1 MRNMSI
7 LGAGKT
13 SSHSLLV
20 QTQDVRSDTFTEENS
35 SWPNHPKTLDYG
47 WKVIWLFPL
56 VLIWVPFIVL
66 AFFIRGLNDEPISA
80 HGDAV
85 FEAIGLASTLWPIA
99 LAAVLGALVR
109 TVALFRAE
117 QGTELGTLAILLGSQ
132 TLINT
137 IKTAFVL
144 RMLSIWTLVLFVLWT
159 FSPLGGQAVLR
170 TIRTTSHISSQEHK
184 ISYIPAADIGP
195 PLNYGLW
202 ESSSNRGDQLGRI
215 LPMFGAA
222 LSAPNALAQA
232 SNGSSKRFDAVIKQ
246 LGGVDVASKDANVDL
261 WGNVR
266 VPEITQLSGYN
277 NLDPY
282 NWIKVPSGQLA
293 TYESLIGIP
302 IRGIPSNSAG
312 NFTLQ
317 ISASYIALEC
327 SSWFNTSEWLSRI
340 PNGLRSHR
348 TMNASIVEEKVT
360 KLDRGTSHTYMDIPN
375 GISGSNSDFNFSS
388 EDRYS
393 IGPVKR
399 GTLVFGTRNNSTIC
413 DMSNVYVDVDIK
425 CDRPRAFETMV
436 CQALSVRHSRGH
448 GVSIPSTN
456 MTTNRGTAPG
466 AFISALPWLT
476 HSFHP
481 GVKSPFENYLTDPA
495 LGMEDDLTGGFGITT
510 EFTRLPLK
518 VFAQRLALVINT
530 AMRVSY
536 YAPAVLSFGNIN
548 MTEMEDR
555 MPGIYAI
562 QYKNT
567 TGDFTTSEER
577 YQVQKIWMAIYIFS
591 LILMGISILVTV
603 SLSLATRAPDFLTSI
618 SALTRDSVHIN
629 VPAGGSTY
637 CGDERATLLKNRRL
651 KIRDV
656 QPDEDIGYVAL
667 ADDNGHENRG
677 LKAAK
682 KRLYA

>member
-1 MRNMSI
+1 
-7 LGAGKT
+7 
-13 SSHSLLV
+13 
-20 QTQDVRSDTFTEENS
+20 
-35 SWPNHPKTLDYG
+35 
-47 WKVIWLFPL
+47 
-56 VLIWVPFIVL
+56 
-66 AFFIRGLNDEPISA
+66 
-80 HGDAV
+80 
-85 FEAIGLASTLWPIA
+85 
-99 LAAVLGALVR
+99 
-109 TVALFRAE
+109 
-117 QGTELGTLAILLGSQ
+117 
-132 TLINT
+132 
-137 IKTAFVL
+137 
-144 RMLSIWTLVLFVLWT
+144 
-159 FSPLGGQAVLR
+159 
-170 TIRTTSHISSQEHK
+170 
-184 ISYIPAADIGP
+184 
-195 PLNYGLW
+195 
-202 ESSSNRGDQLGRI
+202 
-215 LPMFGAA
+215 
-222 LSAPNALAQA
+222 
-232 SNGSSKRFDAVIKQ
+232 
-246 LGGVDVASKDANVDL
+246 
-261 WGNVR
+261 
-266 VPEITQLSGYN
+266 
-277 NLDPY
+277 
-282 NWIKVPSGQLA
+282 
-293 TYESLIGIP
+293 
-302 IRGIPSNSAG
+302 
-312 NFTLQ
+312 
-317 ISASYIALEC
+317 
-327 SSWFNTSEWLSRI
+327 
-340 PNGLRSHR
+340 
-348 TMNASIVEEKVT
+348 MNASIVEEKVT
-360 KLDRGTSHTYMDIPN
+360 ELNRGTSHTYMDIPN

-476 HSFHP
+476 QSFHP

-548 MTEMEDR
+548 MTEMEDW
-555 MPGIYAI
+555 MPGMYAI
-562 QYKNT
+562 QYTNT

-577 YQVQKIWMAIYIFS
+577 YQVQNIWMAIYIVS
-591 LILMGISILVTV
+591 LILMGISLLATV
-603 SLSLATRAPDFLTSI
+603 SLSLVTRAPDFLTSI

-667 ADDNGHENRG
+667 ADDNGHGNRG